1 MLMKA
6 LQVVCNRCFV
16 LFFVVVV
23 VVVVVVVF
31 LFLYILDFSIS
42 RISPRNRNQLIL
54 AKDC

>member
-16 LFFVVVV
+16 LFF
-23 VVVVVVVF
+23 VVVVVF